1 MSQGGARSEMR
12 RKSEKRQFKFSVSFV
27 AMTEPEPTLPNDK
40 AIAPV
45 VKISWGSYM
54 TQHPVTAWTNQ
65 QVSVWLIEIELG
77 HLVPLFSRF
86 NGRALLSLTDRLI
99 DEVLSTSNPS
109 VKELGEAY
117 QVADKVNFK
126 LHFETLRDN
135 VPVVYRCYRYLEM
148 IVVNLGPKVQG
159 EMVSKISSKAVETIL
174 KWVALGSA
182 AMVTGYVATSWGSR
196 KKSKKEL

>member
-1 MSQGGARSEMR
+1 
-12 RKSEKRQFKFSVSFV
+12 
-27 AMTEPEPTLPNDK
+27 MTEPEPTLPNDK
-40 AIAPV
+40 VIAPV
-45 VKISWGSYM
+45 AKISWGSYI
-54 TQHPVTAWTNQ
+54 TQHPVTMWTNQ
-65 QVSVWLIEIELG
+65 QVSVWLIENELG

-126 LHFETLRDN
+126 LCFETLRAD
-135 VPVVYRCYRYLEM
+135 VPVVYRCYHFVEAIM
-148 IVVNLGPKVQG
+148 TQLGPKLQS
-159 EMVSKISSKAVETIL
+159 EMVSKISSKTVEAIL
-174 KWVALGSA
+174 KWVALGGA
-182 AMVTGYVATSWGSR
+182 AMVTGYVATTWGRR